1 MLKTLTKK
9 NSVILFVLNNNI
21 KAEEKHHRVYQLL
34 IKFFYFFIFYLSLQS
49 FNQHSILPFWDD
61 LLQAKHYFS
70 PLWCTQWM
78 SYFKWDYI
86 IHFSLIFFLLMSFI
100 AMLLGTQ
107 YKIIRIILFLS
118 FFNYTALINS
128 FGKIDHYLH
137 LSLLISF
144 ILIFYTHQPNRIA
157 KLFKSIQLFILSTYT
172 ISGIFKF
179 WGIITQSIQGEITVF
194 NPNSLAYNLSKTIYN
209 TGNKV
214 YFQDLILNQPSY
226 LFSFFLFLGYLLELV
241 AILAIIKTKLLPW
254 MGIFLVLLHTIIL
267 LTVGP
272 NFIFQIVILI
282 LFLILPYSLTST
294 NWKNKA

>member
-1 MLKTLTKK
+1 
-9 NSVILFVLNNNI
+9 
-21 KAEEKHHRVYQLL
+21 
-34 IKFFYFFIFYLSLQS
+34 
-49 FNQHSILPFWDD
+49 
-61 LLQAKHYFS
+61 
-70 PLWCTQWM
+70 
-78 SYFKWDYI
+78 
-86 IHFSLIFFLLMSFI
+86 MSFI

-194 NPNSLAYNLSKTIYN
+194 NPNSLAYNFVREGVAMGEWRTAYVN
-209 TGNKV
+209 THENIA
-214 YFQDLILNQPSY
+214 D
-226 LFSFFLFLGYLLELV
+226 
-241 AILAIIKTKLLPW
+241 
-254 MGIFLVLLHTIIL
+254 L
-267 LTVGP
+267 LTKPLASGEKRM
-272 NFIFQIVILI
+272 I
-282 LFLILPYSLTST
+282 
-294 NWKNKA
+294 